1 MTRLLEQAME
11 VARNFSPEKQDEV
24 AWGIFAMDDEEKK
37 DVYVLS
43 AEEEAA
49 IDVALKQAERG
60 EFATD
65 EEMEA
70 LWAKYT

>member
-1 MTRLLEQAME
+1 MTRLLEKALE
-11 VARNFSPEKQDEV
+11 VARDFSPEKQDEI
-24 AWGIFAMDDEEKK
+24 AWGIFAMADEDENQVYILSDDDK
-37 DVYVLS
+37 
-43 AEEEAA
+43 AA
-49 IDVALKQAERG
+49 VERGRAAAERG